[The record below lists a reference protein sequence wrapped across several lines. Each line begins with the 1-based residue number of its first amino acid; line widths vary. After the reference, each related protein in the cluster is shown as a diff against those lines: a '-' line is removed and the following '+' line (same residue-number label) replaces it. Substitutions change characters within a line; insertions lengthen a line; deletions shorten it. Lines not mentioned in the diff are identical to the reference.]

1 MRGLH
6 LFAGLLWALLGLNVH
21 AQQTV
26 VLYAVADNSIYSN
39 SVDRADGAGPHLWVG
54 QHAGGVN
61 QRALVRFDLSSLAP
75 GTVVTRAR
83 LVLTMS
89 KTISPGK
96 VIGVHRLGA
105 SWGEGTSNNGSGG
118 GGTQASANDSTW
130 GFRFYGPRLAWAS
143 PGADFAAS
151 SSADLLVTSGVSRV
165 VSIDL
170 HAGPDSWLEFL
181 SDPLILFPDARI
193 ETRLRLVAGAGARAI
208 VGDAFLAHDP
218 KGKGRPF
225 GRVTGEIRIE
235 REDGGTIA
243 VDRLSVSGADFC
255 KSLRQA
261 DRGFATHGS
270 MLMLAPED
278 ESARALDAIRGLLA
292 APQETPGEIYAGVS
306 LLPQGAGLW
315 TRAVARD
322 GAALR
327 RTMLAIWSAMR
338 ESMTGIAPAPRR
350 K

>member
-1 MRGLH
+1 MNVPLRELAADPGGHGHATGRLAAVR
-6 LFAGLLWALLGLNVH
+6 LEFAAAPAGETHVARQYASYPFHVCRPFRYAGDP
-21 AQQTV
+21 AGMATV
-26 VLYAVADNSIYSN
+26 YTQSAS
-39 SVDRADGAGPHLWVG
+39 
-54 QHAGGVN
+54 GGVYEHE
-61 QRALVRFDLSSLAP
+61 RLSIAIETNA
-75 GTVVTRAR
+75 GAAAHVT
-83 LVLTMS
+83 
-89 KTISPGK
+89 
-96 VIGVHRLGA
+96 
-105 SWGEGTSNNGSGG
+105 
-118 GGTQASANDSTW
+118 TQASTIVHEMQH
-130 GFRFYGPRLAWAS
+130 GFAEQ
-143 PGADFAAS
+143 
-151 SSADLLVTSGVSRV
+151 T
-165 VSIDL
+165 IEL
-170 HAGPDSWLEFL
+170 HAGPNSWLEFL

-193 ETRLRLVAGAGARAI
+193 ETRLRLVAAAGARAI

-218 KGKGRPF
+218 KGKNRPF

-243 VDRLSVSGADFC
+243 VDRLSVSGADF
-255 KSLRQA
+255 SRALRQD

-338 ESMTGIAPAPRR
+338 EGMTGIAPAPRR

>member
-1 MRGLH
+1 M
-6 LFAGLLWALLGLNVH
+6 NVPVH
-21 AQQTV
+21 AVAIEPVAEAGGSGRRAALRLEFAASHGGPTHIALQYASYPFHVCRPFRYAGDPAGMATV
-26 VLYAVADNSIYSN
+26 YTQSASGGVYEHERLSI
-39 SVDRADGAGPHLWVG
+39 AIETGAGAAAH
-54 QHAGGVN
+54 
-61 QRALVRFDLSSLAP
+61 
-75 GTVVTRAR
+75 VT
-83 LVLTMS
+83 
-89 KTISPGK
+89 
-96 VIGVHRLGA
+96 
-105 SWGEGTSNNGSGG
+105 
-118 GGTQASANDSTW
+118 TQASTIVHEMRD
-130 GFRFYGPRLAWAS
+130 GFAEQ
-143 PGADFAAS
+143 
-151 SSADLLVTSGVSRV
+151 T
-165 VSIDL
+165 IEL

-181 SDPLILFPDARI
+181 ADPLILFPDARI
-193 ETRLRLVAGAGARAI
+193 ETRLRLVAAAGARAI

-218 KGKGRPF
+218 KGEGRIF

-235 REDGGTIA
+235 RENGSPIA

-255 KSLRQA
+255 TALRQA

-270 MLMLAPED
+270 MLMLAPDGET
-278 ESARALDAIRGLLA
+278 ARALDAVRALLA
-292 APQETPGEIYAGVS
+292 GPQEIPGEVYAGVS